1 MRATIVNHFLFDA
14 GDGWIH
20 AAFVTEAP
28 APPDLSPS
36 LAPPLDISKCLELSR
51 RLAGS
56 MQTLR
61 DMICKYAGRELAAS
75 AVMLLLWPYL
85 NRVAKR
91 FEALVGRVET
101 GRASVRTR
109 VASLAPRA
117 RPSGLRRPGLPTGFA
132 WLCRLLPCHA
142 ACVGGQVRH
151 LLVQP
156 EMAAL
161 FLAAPQVGRIFRPLC
176 RMLAIAPGP
185 DLPPGLFK
193 KCVRREKQ
201 ASALTPALSPKRER
215 EKDLPSAP
223 DACGSALTPALS
235 REREREK
242 QTRERDAGL
251 TVSNWSIVPRRRAG
265 PRLPAFR
272 AAPA

>member
-1 MRATIVNHFLFDA
+1 
-14 GDGWIH
+14 
-20 AAFVTEAP
+20 
-28 APPDLSPS
+28 
-36 LAPPLDISKCLELSR
+36 
-51 RLAGS
+51 

-61 DMICKYAGRELAAS
+61 DMIAAHASRQLAAS

-91 FEALVGRVET
+91 FEALVRRVEAGT
-101 GRASVRTR
+101 LAGPRA
-109 VASLAPRA
+109 ASLVPRV
-117 RPSGLRRPGLPTGFA
+117 RPSGIRRPGFPTGFA
-132 WLCRLLPCHA
+132 WLCRLVPCHA

-161 FLAAPQVGRIFRPLC
+161 FIAAPQVARIFRPLC
-176 RMLAIAPGP
+176 RMLAIAPGV

-193 KCVRREKQ
+193 KRVRR
-201 ASALTPALSPKRER
+201 LSTA
-215 EKDLPSAP
+215 AP
-223 DACGSALTPALS
+223 DSCGSALTPALS

-242 QTRERDAGL
+242 QVSGRETGL
-251 TVSNWSIVPRRRAG
+251 SVSNWSTSPRRRARA
-265 PRLPAFR
+265 RLPAFR

>member
-1 MRATIVNHFLFDA
+1 
-14 GDGWIH
+14 
-20 AAFVTEAP
+20 
-28 APPDLSPS
+28 
-36 LAPPLDISKCLELSR
+36 
-51 RLAGS
+51 
-56 MQTLR
+56 
-61 DMICKYAGRELAAS
+61 MIAKYAGRQLAAS

-85 NRVAKR
+85 NRVARR
-91 FEALVGRVET
+91 FEALVRRVEA
-101 GRASVRTR
+101 GGAPVRTR
-109 VASLAPRA
+109 AASPVPRLP
-117 RPSGLRRPGLPTGFA
+117 RFGPPCLRRPGLPTGFA

-161 FLAAPQVGRIFRPLC
+161 FLAAPQVARIFRPLC

-193 KCVRREKQ
+193 PRVERRLHAAPDAC
-201 ASALTPALSPKRER
+201 ASALTPALSP
-215 EKDLPSAP
+215 
-223 DACGSALTPALS
+223 
-235 REREREK
+235 EREREK
-242 QTRERDAGL
+242 QASEREADLASPDL
-251 TVSNWSIVPRRRAG
+251 LVSNWSAMPGTSPMRRVR